1 MGERDW
7 GRLPTQRGKWV
18 FVAKQQGGAILAEPT
33 QRVLAEAPGPPDVSR
48 AKDKEPEQVWRVS
61 RYRGWGFWL
70 NWFSG
75 SFLKLAVRGGAW
87 KWASGGLGRL
97 SGVWQ
102 GESLEEQDRGPQ
114 VSLPA
119 VLGGG
124 KPISF
129 SSRECARQ
137 FSGAG
142 GHPALPDPP
151 FPGSQAFLLRV
162 ACLPPSETPCL
173 LVHQATAAPP

>member
-18 FVAKQQGGAILAEPT
+18 FVAKQQGGVILAEPT

-75 SFLKLAVRGGAW
+75 SFLKSGSSWRSVEVGLRGLGEVEWSLARREPGGAGP
-87 KWASGGLGRL
+87 WA
-97 SGVWQ
+97 
-102 GESLEEQDRGPQ
+102 
-114 VSLPA
+114 
-119 VLGGG
+119 
-124 KPISF
+124 
-129 SSRECARQ
+129 
-137 FSGAG
+137 
-142 GHPALPDPP
+142 
-151 FPGSQAFLLRV
+151 PG
-162 ACLPPSETPCL
+162 
-173 LVHQATAAPP
+173 